1 MPTRARERLVQAAED
16 LFYAE
21 GIRAV
26 GVERLLER
34 SGVGRAS
41 FYRHFASKDDLVSAV
56 LRERD
61 EKWRR
66 ALAENVASRGDDPL
80 ALFDALEADFGGD
93 DYRGC
98 SFINAMAEIADTDH
112 AVYRLAEDHKR
123 AVTGYVGELLAK
135 AGYTEHAEL
144 AAQFVLLLDGAIVTA
159 LRLRSPEPARR
170 ARAIA
175 ETLLNAASRTAPPSI
190 EGGGREGDPG

>member
-1 MPTRARERLVQAAED
+1 MATRARERLVQAAED

-41 FYRHFASKDDLVSAV
+41 FYRHFASKDDLVTAV

-61 EKWRR
+61 EKWRQ
-66 ALAENVASRGDDPL
+66 ALAEDVASRGDDPL
-80 ALFDALEADFGGD
+80 ALFDALEASFDD

-112 AVYRLAEDHKR
+112 AVYRLAEEHKR
-123 AVTGYVGELLAK
+123 AVTDYVGELLAK
-135 AGYTEHAEL
+135 AGHAEHADL

-170 ARAIA
+170 ARTIA
-175 ETLLNAASRTAPPSI
+175 ETLLAAA
-190 EGGGREGDPG
+190 

>member
-21 GIRAV
+21 GIHAV

-41 FYRHFASKDDLVSAV
+41 FYRHFASKDDLVAAF

-61 EKWRR
+61 ETWRR
-66 ALAENVASRGDDPL
+66 ALAEDVAARGDEPL
-80 ALFDALEADFGGD
+80 AVFDALEAGFGD

-112 AVYRLAEDHKR
+112 AVYSLAEDHKR
-123 AVTGYVGELLAK
+123 AVTGYVDGLLAK
-135 AGYTEHAEL
+135 AGYAEHAEL
-144 AAQFVLLLDGAIVTA
+144 AEQFVLLLDGAIVTA
-159 LRLRSPEPARR
+159 QRLRTPEPARR

-175 ETLLNAASRTAPPSI
+175 ETLLANA
-190 EGGGREGDPG
+190 G